1 MNIYVASWCSAL
13 ILQPTPLHIAS
24 ASELVSATR
33 ITSNGHPKERA
44 TTCATFVWIPALGWA
59 WLPPKTK
66 CLGWSDGSSNS
77 VVESQLWCE
86 RNILEDVPKIGQ
98 KSKWNSLTPNWSS
111 SDKLHLYRLCKVC
124 CLFLKKTPTPQTA
137 LCAPYPCPISHPPWC
152 TVTDPSEPQKQQKS
166 ATSQQA
172 STVLTHGYHL
182 QNRCRQ

>member
-1 MNIYVASWCSAL
+1 MMLRPDPSTN
-13 ILQPTPLHIAS
+13 PTSHRERLRVGICHTNHIQ
-24 ASELVSATR
+24 R
-33 ITSNGHPKERA
+33 TSQGKSYNLCHLRVNS
-44 TTCATFVWIPALGWA
+44 CA
-59 WLPPKTK
+59 WLSMATPKTK

-111 SDKLHLYRLCKVC
+111 SAKLHLCRLCKVC

-152 TVTDPSEPQKQQKS
+152 TVTDPSEPQKTTKVGY
-166 ATSQQA
+166 A
-172 STVLTHGYHL
+172 STGFSCSDTWIPSTKQV
-182 QNRCRQ
+182 